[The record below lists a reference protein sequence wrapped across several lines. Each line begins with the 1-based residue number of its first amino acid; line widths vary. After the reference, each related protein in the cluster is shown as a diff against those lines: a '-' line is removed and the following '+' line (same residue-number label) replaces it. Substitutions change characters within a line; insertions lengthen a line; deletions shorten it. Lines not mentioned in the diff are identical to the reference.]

1 MQPRNRRVAKPP
13 RGGVSTLPVEGSLV
27 RPTQPRN
34 FRVAKFSSNGIQ
46 GLERRSLASK
56 MRLAS
61 CTSVGASACCPF
73 FHDACRA
80 ALSLNHTH
88 AMLELR
94 HGATAQLDVH
104 ERVCRMILILTC
116 CASPSPQHK
125 HACACDL
132 PFFCYA
138 KHSACV
144 PGIPRIVA
152 QSPAQPHNTRM

>member
-1 MQPRNRRVAKPP
+1 MERFPVLPMQPRNRRVAKPP

-34 FRVAKFSSNGIQ
+34 RRAAKFTPVMEARGWR
-46 GLERRSLASK
+46 GSLASK

-61 CTSVGASACCPF
+61 CTSVGASSCFPF

-116 CASPSPQHK
+116 CAPPSPQHK

-132 PFFCYA
+132 PFYYV
-138 KHSACV
+138 KHSVCV
-144 PGIPRIVA
+144 PG
-152 QSPAQPHNTRM
+152 SH